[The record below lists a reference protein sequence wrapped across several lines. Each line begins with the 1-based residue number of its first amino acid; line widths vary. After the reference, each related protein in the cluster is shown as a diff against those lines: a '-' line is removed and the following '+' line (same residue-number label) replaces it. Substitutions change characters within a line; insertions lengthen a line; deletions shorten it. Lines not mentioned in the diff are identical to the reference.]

1 MGYSSQSR
9 FQYKNHFGFGQT
21 CQQYHVDI
29 EGHTEVS
36 EQQREQIYSSWDS
49 QKCQYYTEKEETL
62 RQQMSSTNSQEYEEE
77 YRQLEKEHTEAA
89 RQKQKYCSKKVEQ
102 SKSLDYTEFDVTYS
116 SQLPRQVYTWAKRTN
131 MGLKA
136 ALYQY
141 ISYIGEETNQNKI
154 TVKLNINQQLNS
166 LTMTVASPEDTTR
179 YRNIRLPYQLAGMI
193 PLVAGKNPA
202 EQGYKALTG
211 ESWMSQCVV
220 GEGYVQTFDQ
230 SSKLFGKS
238 YRTKSSQCS
247 PLSQQT
253 IEEIKREEQE
263 CAKYETKRTQVS
275 SIFSS
280 GQRDSYSIKKHS
292 YIYKK
297 GQLCISQEP
306 VVQCSEDSIPK
317 SMTKKTIKFVCLPE
331 GPISKLY
338 SDRIERGESP
348 QELKHQPV
356 AFTAQMDQ
364 PVICGPSQL

>member
-1 MGYSSQSR
+1 
-9 FQYKNHFGFGQT
+9 
-21 CQQYHVDI
+21 
-29 EGHTEVS
+29 
-36 EQQREQIYSSWDS
+36 
-49 QKCQYYTEKEETL
+49 
-62 RQQMSSTNSQEYEEE
+62 
-77 YRQLEKEHTEAA
+77 
-89 RQKQKYCSKKVEQ
+89 
-102 SKSLDYTEFDVTYS
+102 
-116 SQLPRQVYTWAKRTN
+116 
-131 MGLKA
+131 MGL
-136 ALYQY
+136 YRY

-154 TVKLNINQQLNS
+154 TVKLNINQELNS
-166 LTMTVASPEDTTR
+166 LSMAVACPEDTTR
-179 YRNIRLPYQLAGMI
+179 YTNIRLPYQLSGMI

-211 ESWMSQCVV
+211 QSLMSQCVV
-220 GEGYVQTFDQ
+220 GEGYVQTFDQKTYSYQIDECDRVVASDCSGDSDHSVMVLAKEVNGMKHITILSGQTKIQLSPAQAYSNSVEQYQLSVNGQEMSLQQNKEVTLCTPSSRITHYGKTVEIEEKGSADGSHCGLCGDYNNDKRADLKSPKKCIFQ

-253 IEEIKREEQE
+253 VEEIKREEQE

-297 GQLCISQEP
+297 DQLCISQEP

-331 GPISKLY
+331 GRISKLY